1 MLTIETERLVI
12 RPFEPNDLLP
22 IHHILDLA
30 FGGPAGPDDS
40 QALRERESWLRWSI
54 LSQEWLPKLHQPPYG
69 DLAVV
74 LKSTGV
80 LIGAVGLVPLLG
92 PFHQIPQLRGSEEVT
107 GRYSPEFGLYWVI
120 DPGHQRRGYA
130 SEAGRAVARF
140 GFNDLQLG
148 RILATK
154 EHGNA
159 ASQAVMRKL
168 GMVIAR
174 NPLTEP
180 EWMQVVGI
188 LCNQAWAPAAFHRH
202 MLD

>member
-1 MLTIETERLVI
+1 VYIETERLVI
-12 RPFEPNDLLP
+12 RPFEANDLLP
-22 IHHILDLA
+22 IHHVLDTA

-40 QALRERESWLRWSI
+40 QALRERESWLHWSI
-54 LSQEWLPKLHQPPYG
+54 LSQEWMPKLHQPPYG

-80 LIGAVGLVPLLG
+80 LIGAVGLVPLLA
-92 PFHQIPQLRGSEEVT
+92 PFHQIPELRGPEAVP
-107 GRYSPEFGLYWVI
+107 GRYSPEVGLYWAI
-120 DPGHQRRGYA
+120 DPAYQRQGYA
-130 SEAGRAVARF
+130 SEAGHAMIGF
-140 GFNDLQLG
+140 GFKDLQLG
-148 RILATK
+148 RILATT

-168 GMVIAR
+168 GMDISR
-174 NPLTEP
+174 NPLPEP

-188 LCNQAWAPAAFHRH
+188 LWKKGWAPAAFHTP